1 MERTISFMNG
11 KGSIGHNTRSFI
23 ADNVDASRTKNNIT
37 LIHEDIKQV
46 YHKLFDNALD
56 EYNAKQKRKDR
67 QIKSYYEKISRSK
80 QEKLFYE
87 VIVQI
92 GNKDDT
98 GVGSSAAEVATWV
111 LKDYVKMFQLRNPQL
126 YVIGAY
132 IHLDEETPHLHLNFV
147 PWVSGCKRGLE
158 TKTSLK
164 AALATRGFASEGKG
178 NTEWKQ
184 WAEAEKDDIAL
195 IMRRYGIDWKKKNTH
210 NQHLSVL
217 DYKKQERVKEVA
229 ALEEELEGAQVVLE
243 LKEERIESLE
253 KEIEDKHVSI
263 RKEQSEAQKM
273 LDDTKAETRKLQ
285 LETTDLRLK
294 NSELRLEYYDNLDQ
308 LADKQKEIEA
318 TQKEADKWM
327 MIMDTAKWQTEQVQM
342 KLEEAKRLKKELLGV
357 VDGDDYLKE
366 QVIELRYQ
374 NQMLREEN
382 RSLKDK
388 LEKAYEFMKQ
398 FVIGGMNLLEKF
410 LEWIGEKVKVV
421 GRGEVKTSGKLNFL
435 CGKQKEIMLKYFY
448 MFAHKYGIFL

>member
-46 YHKLFDNALD
+46 YHKLFDKALD

-184 WAEAEKDDIAL
+184 WAEAEKDYIAL

-243 LKEERIESLE
+243 LKEERIESLK

-318 TQKEADKWM
+318 AQKEADKWM

-410 LEWIGEKVKVV
+410 LEWIGEKVKD
-421 GRGEVKTSGKLNFL
+421 VK
-435 CGKQKEIMLKYFY
+435 KEKR
-448 MFAHKYGIFL
+448 

>member
-11 KGSIGHNTRSFI
+11 EGSIGHNTRRFI
-23 ADNVDASRTKNNIT
+23 AGNVDASRTPNNIT
-37 LIHEDIKQV
+37 LIHEDIKQA
-46 YHKLFDNALD
+46 YHKLFDKALK

-111 LKDYVKMFQLRNPQL
+111 LKDYVKMFQHRNPQL

-229 ALEEELEGAQVVLE
+229 DLEEKLEGAQVVLQ

-273 LDDTKAETRKLQ
+273 LNDTKAETRKLQ
-285 LETTDLRLK
+285 LETTDLRIK

-318 TQKEADKWM
+318 VQKEADKWM
-327 MIMDTAKWQTEQVQM
+327 MIMDTAKWQTEQAQM
-342 KLEEAKRLKKELLGV
+342 KLEEAERLKKELLGT

-374 NQMLREEN
+374 NQMLQEEN

-398 FVIGGMNLLEKF
+398 FVIGGMNLLERF
-410 LEWIGEKVKVV
+410 WEWIGEKVRDV
-421 GRGEVKTSGKLNFL
+421 GRGR
-435 CGKQKEIMLKYFY
+435 
-448 MFAHKYGIFL
+448 

>member
-46 YHKLFDNALD
+46 YHKLFDKALD

-67 QIKSYYEKISRSK
+67 QNKSYYEKISRSK

-184 WAEAEKDDIAL
+184 WAEAEKDDIAI

-210 NQHLSVL
+210 NQHLSIL
-217 DYKKQERVKEVA
+217 DCKKQERAKEVA
-229 ALEEELEGAQVVLE
+229 VLEEKLEGVQVVLE

-253 KEIEDKHVSI
+253 KEIENKRAGI
-263 RKEQSEAQKM
+263 QKEQSEAQKM
-273 LDDTKAETRKLQ
+273 LDATKTETQKLQ
-285 LETTDLRLK
+285 SEGTDLRLK
-294 NSELRLEYYDNLDQ
+294 NSELRLEYSENVDKLT
-308 LADKQKEIEA
+308 DKQKEIESA
-318 TQKEADKWM
+318 QKEADKWM
-327 MIMDTAKWQTEQVQM
+327 MITDTAKWQTEQAQI
-342 KLEEAKRLKKELLGV
+342 KLEEAERLKKEFLGA

-398 FVIGGMNLLEKF
+398 FVIGGINLLEEF
-410 LEWIGEKVKVV
+410 LEWIGEKVKDV
-421 GRGEVKTSGKLNFL
+421 GRGKR
-435 CGKQKEIMLKYFY
+435 
-448 MFAHKYGIFL
+448 

>member
-56 EYNAKQKRKDR
+56 EYNAKQKRKDK

-210 NQHLSVL
+210 IQHLSVL

-243 LKEERIESLE
+243 LKEERIEALE

-285 LETTDLRLK
+285 LETTDLRIK

-318 TQKEADKWM
+318 AQKEADKWM

-398 FVIGGMNLLEKF
+398 FVIGGMNLMEKF
-410 LEWIGEKVKVV
+410 LEWIGEKVKD
-421 GRGEVKTSGKLNFL
+421 VK
-435 CGKQKEIMLKYFY
+435 KEKR
-448 MFAHKYGIFL
+448 

>member
-11 KGSIGHNTRSFI
+11 EGSIGHNTRRFI
-23 ADNVDASRTKNNIT
+23 AGNVDASRTPNNIT
-37 LIHEDIKQV
+37 LIHEDIKQA
-46 YHKLFDNALD
+46 YHKLFDKALK

-111 LKDYVKMFQLRNPQL
+111 LKDYVKMFQHRNPQL

-229 ALEEELEGAQVVLE
+229 DLKEKLEGAQVVLQ

-273 LDDTKAETRKLQ
+273 LNDTKAETRKLQ
-285 LETTDLRLK
+285 LETTDLRIK

-318 TQKEADKWM
+318 VQKEADKWM
-327 MIMDTAKWQTEQVQM
+327 MIMDTAKWQTEQAQM
-342 KLEEAKRLKKELLGV
+342 KLEEAERLKKELLGT

-374 NQMLREEN
+374 NQMLQEEN

-398 FVIGGMNLLEKF
+398 FVIGGMNLLERF
-410 LEWIGEKVKVV
+410 WEWIGEKVRDV
-421 GRGEVKTSGKLNFL
+421 GRGR
-435 CGKQKEIMLKYFY
+435 
-448 MFAHKYGIFL
+448 

>member
-23 ADNVDASRTKNNIT
+23 ADNVDASRIKNNIT

-46 YHKLFDNALD
+46 YHKLFDKALD
-56 EYNAKQKRKDR
+56 EYNAKQKRKDK

-98 GVGSSAAEVATWV
+98 GAGSSAAEVATWV

-147 PWVSGCKRGLE
+147 PWVSGSKRGLE

-229 ALEEELEGAQVVLE
+229 ALEEKLEGAQVVLE

-273 LDDTKAETRKLQ
+273 LNDTKAETRKLQ
-285 LETTDLRLK
+285 LETTDLRIK

-318 TQKEADKWM
+318 AQKEADKWM
-327 MIMDTAKWQTEQVQM
+327 MIRDTAKWRTEQAQI
-342 KLEEAKRLKKELLGV
+342 KLEEAERLKKELLGA

-398 FVIGGMNLLEKF
+398 FVIGEMNLLEKF
-410 LEWIGEKVKVV
+410 LEWIGEKVKDV
-421 GRGEVKTSGKLNFL
+421 GRGR
-435 CGKQKEIMLKYFY
+435 
-448 MFAHKYGIFL
+448 

>member
-11 KGSIGHNTRSFI
+11 KGSIGHSTRSFI

-46 YHKLFDNALD
+46 YHKLFDKALD

-87 VIVQI
+87 VSVQI

-111 LKDYVKMFQLRNPQL
+111 LKDYVKMFHLRNPQL

-210 NQHLSVL
+210 NPHLSVL
-217 DYKKQERVKEVA
+217 DYKKQERAKEVA
-229 ALEEELEGAQVVLE
+229 VLEEELEGAQVVLE

-253 KEIEDKHVSI
+253 KEIENKRVSI

-273 LDDTKAETRKLQ
+273 LDDTKAETQKLQ
-285 LETTDLRLK
+285 SEETDLRLK
-294 NSELRLEYYDNLDQ
+294 NSELRLEYSENVDKLT
-308 LADKQKEIEA
+308 DKQKEIEA
-318 TQKEADKWM
+318 AQKEADKWM
-327 MIMDTAKWQTEQVQM
+327 MMSDTAKWQTEQAQI
-342 KLEEAKRLKKELLGV
+342 KLEEAERLKKELLKT

-398 FVIGGMNLLEKF
+398 FVIGEMNLLEKF
-410 LEWIGEKVKVV
+410 WEWIGEKVKDV
-421 GRGEVKTSGKLNFL
+421 GRGR
-435 CGKQKEIMLKYFY
+435 
-448 MFAHKYGIFL
+448 

>member
-46 YHKLFDNALD
+46 YHKLFDKALD

-111 LKDYVKMFQLRNPQL
+111 LKDYVKMFQLRNP
-126 YVIGAY
+126 
-132 IHLDEETPHLHLNFV
+132 
-147 PWVSGCKRGLE
+147 
-158 TKTSLK
+158 
-164 AALATRGFASEGKG
+164 
-178 NTEWKQ
+178 
-184 WAEAEKDDIAL
+184 
-195 IMRRYGIDWKKKNTH
+195 
-210 NQHLSVL
+210 HLSVL

-308 LADKQKEIEA
+308 LADKRKEIEA
-318 TQKEADKWM
+318 AQKEADKWM
-327 MIMDTAKWQTEQVQM
+327 MISDTAKRQTEQAQM
-342 KLEEAKRLKKELLGV
+342 KLEEAERLKKELLGAV
-357 VDGDDYLKE
+357 HGDDYLKE

-374 NQMLREEN
+374 NQMFREEN

-398 FVIGGMNLLEKF
+398 FTIGGKNLLEKF
-410 LEWIGEKVKVV
+410 LEWIGEKVKDV
-421 GRGEVKTSGKLNFL
+421 GRGR
-435 CGKQKEIMLKYFY
+435 
-448 MFAHKYGIFL
+448 

>member
-11 KGSIGHNTRSFI
+11 KGSIGHSTRSFI

-46 YHKLFDNALD
+46 YHKLFDKALD

-67 QIKSYYEKISRSK
+67 QIKSYYEKIFRSK

-87 VIVQI
+87 VIVQT

-147 PWVSGCKRGLE
+147 PWVSGSKRGLE

-229 ALEEELEGAQVVLE
+229 ALEEKLEGAQVVLE

-273 LDDTKAETRKLQ
+273 LNDTKAETRKLQ
-285 LETTDLRLK
+285 LETTDLRIK

-318 TQKEADKWM
+318 AQKEADKWM
-327 MIMDTAKWQTEQVQM
+327 MIRDTAKWRTEQAQI
-342 KLEEAKRLKKELLGV
+342 KLEEAERLKKELLGA

-398 FVIGGMNLLEKF
+398 FVIGEMNLLEKF
-410 LEWIGEKVKVV
+410 WEWIGEKVKDV
-421 GRGEVKTSGKLNFL
+421 GRGKR
-435 CGKQKEIMLKYFY
+435 
-448 MFAHKYGIFL
+448 

>member
-11 KGSIGHNTRSFI
+11 KGSIGHSTRSFI

-46 YHKLFDNALD
+46 YHKLFDKALD

-111 LKDYVKMFQLRNPQL
+111 LKDYVKMFQIRNPQL

-210 NQHLSVL
+210 NLHLSVL
-217 DYKKQERVKEVA
+217 DYKKQERAKEVA

-253 KEIEDKHVSI
+253 KEIEDKYVSI

-294 NSELRLEYYDNLDQ
+294 NSELQLEYYDNLDQ

-318 TQKEADKWM
+318 AQKEADKWM

-342 KLEEAKRLKKELLGV
+342 KLEEAKRLKKKLLGV

-382 RSLKDK
+382 RSLKNK

-410 LEWIGEKVKVV
+410 LEWIGEKVKD
-421 GRGEVKTSGKLNFL
+421 VK
-435 CGKQKEIMLKYFY
+435 KEKR
-448 MFAHKYGIFL
+448 

>member
-46 YHKLFDNALD
+46 YHKLFDKALG

-67 QIKSYYEKISRSK
+67 QINSYYEKISRSK
-80 QEKLFYE
+80 QEKIFYE

-98 GVGSSAAEVATWV
+98 GVGSAAAEVATWV

-164 AALATRGFASEGKG
+164 AALATRGFASEGKV

-195 IMRRYGIDWKKKNTH
+195 IMRRYRIDWKKKNTH

-217 DYKKQERVKEVA
+217 DYKKQERAKEVA
-229 ALEEELEGAQVVLE
+229 VLEEKLEGAQVVLE

-253 KEIEDKHVSI
+253 KEIESKRDGF
-263 RKEQSEAQKM
+263 RKEQFEAQKR
-273 LDDTKAETRKLQ
+273 LDDTKAETQKLQ
-285 LETTDLRLK
+285 SEETDLRLK
-294 NSELRLEYYDNLDQ
+294 NSELRLEYSENVDKLT
-308 LADKQKEIEA
+308 DKQKEIEA
-318 TQKEADKWM
+318 AQKEADKWM
-327 MIMDTAKWQTEQVQM
+327 MISDTAKWQTEQAQI
-342 KLEEAKRLKKELLGV
+342 KLEEAERLKKELLKT

-374 NQMLREEN
+374 NQMLQKEN

-410 LEWIGEKVKVV
+410 LEWIGEKVKDV
-421 GRGEVKTSGKLNFL
+421 GRGR
-435 CGKQKEIMLKYFY
+435 
-448 MFAHKYGIFL
+448 

>member
-11 KGSIGHNTRSFI
+11 KGSIGHSTRNFI

-46 YHKLFDNALD
+46 YHKLFDKALD

-87 VIVQI
+87 VIIQI

-98 GVGSSAAEVATWV
+98 GVGSSAAEVAM
-111 LKDYVKMFQLRNPQL
+111 KDYVKMFQLRNPQL

-164 AALATRGFASEGKG
+164 AALATSGFASEDKG

-195 IMRRYGIDWKKKNTH
+195 IMRRYVIDWKKKNTH
-210 NQHLSVL
+210 NPHLSVL
-217 DYKKQERVKEVA
+217 DYKKQERAKEVA
-229 ALEEELEGAQVVLE
+229 VLEEELEGAQVVLE

-263 RKEQSEAQKM
+263 QKEQS
-273 LDDTKAETRKLQ
+273 
-285 LETTDLRLK
+285 
-294 NSELRLEYYDNLDQ
+294 
-308 LADKQKEIEA
+308 
-318 TQKEADKWM
+318 
-327 MIMDTAKWQTEQVQM
+327 
-342 KLEEAKRLKKELLGV
+342 
-357 VDGDDYLKE
+357 
-366 QVIELRYQ
+366 
-374 NQMLREEN
+374 
-382 RSLKDK
+382 
-388 LEKAYEFMKQ
+388 
-398 FVIGGMNLLEKF
+398 
-410 LEWIGEKVKVV
+410 
-421 GRGEVKTSGKLNFL
+421 
-435 CGKQKEIMLKYFY
+435 
-448 MFAHKYGIFL
+448 

>member
-23 ADNVDASRTKNNIT
+23 ADNVDASRIKNNIT
-37 LIHEDIKQV
+37 LIHENIKQV
-46 YHKLFDNALD
+46 YHKLFDKALD
-56 EYNAKQKRKDR
+56 EYNAKQKRKDK

-98 GVGSSAAEVATWV
+98 GAGSSAAEVATWV

-147 PWVSGCKRGLE
+147 PWVSGSKRGLE

-229 ALEEELEGAQVVLE
+229 ALEEKLEGAQVVLE

-273 LDDTKAETRKLQ
+273 LNDTKAETRKLQ
-285 LETTDLRLK
+285 LETTDLRIK

-318 TQKEADKWM
+318 AQKEADKWM
-327 MIMDTAKWQTEQVQM
+327 MIRDTAKWRTEQAQI
-342 KLEEAKRLKKELLGV
+342 KLEEAERLKKELLGA

-398 FVIGGMNLLEKF
+398 FVIGEMNLLEKF
-410 LEWIGEKVKVV
+410 WEWIGEKVKDV
-421 GRGEVKTSGKLNFL
+421 GRGR
-435 CGKQKEIMLKYFY
+435 
-448 MFAHKYGIFL
+448 